1 MFGTEVQGQDA
12 FDIRTGQDGAGELG
26 CVLGAGDGALHA
38 WQNELSYYTVEELA
52 EWHPELRD
60 HEPLSI
66 AEVDGL
72 LWRLYAAA
80 SPREGGK
87 SSVST
92 VSTVS
97 TKGGR

>member
-1 MFGTEVQGQDA
+1 MTLSLSKRDA
-12 FDIRTGQDGAGELG
+12 ATLVA
-26 CVLGAGDGALHA
+26 ALHA
-38 WQNELSYYTVEELA
+38 WQNELSYHTVEELA

-60 HEPLSI
+60 HAPLSI
-66 AEVDGL
+66 EEVDGL

-80 SPREGGK
+80 APPIEGGE

-97 TKGGR
+97 TEGAGGAS

>member
-1 MFGTEVQGQDA
+1 MTLHLTRRDA
-12 FDIRTGQDGAGELG
+12 ATLVA
-26 CVLGAGDGALHA
+26 ALHA
-38 WQNELSYYTVEELA
+38 WQNELSYHTVDELA
-52 EWHPELRD
+52 EWHPQLRD

-72 LWRLYAAA
+72 LWRLAAA
-80 SPREGGK
+80 SPIEDGE
-87 SSVST
+87 SS